1 VRLIGVT
8 MVRNEAD
15 IVEASVRHNLGVLDG
30 MVVVEHG
37 SVDRTPEILAGLQRE
52 GLRLHVV
59 PDDRAE
65 FFQARRL
72 TAVARQAMTDEHAD
86 FVFPIDADEFVKVA
100 SRQALEQELSA
111 LPHGAHAALHWFTY
125 VPESFDA
132 QRLVGPSHLR
142 WRLAIER
149 HGNYKCIIGRS
160 FAEHPEQCLGSG
172 NHFVDDPTASEP
184 PPHIVLRPEVVAL
197 AHCPVRSS
205 EQLRQKVLLG
215 YPAHMATRPLG
226 HKQAF
231 HWMELHPELSADAR
245 LSDARLREIAC
256 NYGVPKRDWQ
266 SADSLR
272 LVEDPVLAPVPYPHA
287 QPAPDR

>member
-1 VRLIGVT
+1 

-15 IVEASVRHNLGVLDG
+15 IVEAWARHNLAVLDG
-30 MVVVEHG
+30 MVIVEHG
-37 SVDRTPEILAGLQRE
+37 SVDRTPEILAGLRRE
-52 GLRLHVV
+52 GLRLHVL

-72 TAVARQAMTDEHAD
+72 TAIARQVMEDEHTD
-86 FVFPIDADEFVKVA
+86 FVFPLDADEFIKVA
-100 SRQALEQELSA
+100 SRDALERELSA
-111 LPHGAHAALHWFTY
+111 LPRGAHAALHWRTY

-132 QRLVGPSHLR
+132 HERVFEPSHLR
-142 WRLAIER
+142 WRLEAEH

-160 FAEHPEQCLGSG
+160 FAEHPEQRLGSG

-205 EQLRQKVLLG
+205 EQLRQKILLG
-215 YPAHMATRPLG
+215 YPAHVASKPPG
-226 HKQAF
+226 QEQAF
-231 HWMELHPELSADAR
+231 HWMELYEELSAGAR
-245 LSDARLREIAC
+245 PSDARLREIAC

-266 SADSLR
+266 PAATIR
-272 LVEDPVLAPVPYPHA
+272 LVEDPVVTVSLSVSKAST
-287 QPAPDR
+287 PDR